1 MVLFLVGLGLG
12 DERDITLRGLDAV
25 KSCAKVY
32 LEHYTSVLGVDKEAL
47 EALYGREVL
56 LADRDFVECQAESI
70 YQTAVQEDVALLV
83 VGDPLCATTHTDI
96 MIRAREAGA
105 TVQVIHNASV
115 MGAAASCG
123 LQLYAFGQT
132 VSVPFFDD
140 KWRPDSFYPKI
151 KYNRDGGMHTLCL
164 LDIKVKEPDFQAMMQ
179 GRTKFLPPRFMTV
192 SQCVEQ
198 LLEIEAN
205 RGEGVCRPES
215 MAIGLARLGQPTQM
229 IVAGTLEQL
238 RTVDMGGPLHSLVLC
253 AGALHELELEFL
265 APYMV
270 DEETSRLDL
279 DASAAAEEQ
288 EDAPPEP
295 AGLS

>member
-1 MVLFLVGLGLG
+1 MVLFLIGLGLG
-12 DERDITLRGLDAV
+12 DERDITLRGLDCV
-25 KSCAKVY
+25 KACATVY
-32 LEHYTSVLGVDKEAL
+32 LEHYTSVLGVDKAAL
-47 EALYGREVL
+47 EALYGREVV

-70 YQTAVQEDVALLV
+70 YRRAADEDVALLV

-96 MIRAREAGA
+96 MLRAREAGA
-105 TVQVIHNASV
+105 RVQVVHNASV

-132 VSVPFFDD
+132 VSVPFFDAN
-140 KWRPDSFYPKI
+140 WRPDSFYPKVQ
-151 KYNRDGGMHTLCL
+151 YNKQGKMHTLCL

-179 GRTKFLPPRFMTV
+179 GRTRFLPPRFMTV
-192 SQCVEQ
+192 STCIEQ

-205 RGEGVCRPES
+205 RGKGVCPPE
-215 MAIGLARLGQPTQM
+215 ALAVGLARLGQPTQL

-253 AGALHELELEFL
+253 AEPLHELELQFL
-265 APYMV
+265 SPFMV
-270 DEETSRLDL
+270 NDDTPRLDPPT
-279 DASAAAEEQ
+279 DAAAAEDE
-288 EDAPPEP
+288 PPSPEP